1 MLAEITSLL
10 DQLSDLESMVDTIR
24 IQKQDA
30 VPADVRTILADI
42 DAEFDPAIESANQG
56 IRELQ
61 NRIRELVIANGMTA
75 KGKFKEARFVSG
87 KASWNDKMLN
97 GYSAAHPEILAF
109 RKVGQPYVSFYNV
122 KE

>member
-42 DAEFDPAIESANQG
+42 DAEFDPVIESANQG

-87 KASWNDKMLN
+87 KTSWNDKMLN
-97 GYSAAHPEILAF
+97 GYSAVHPEILAF
-109 RKVGQPYVSFYNV
+109 RKVGQPYVSFYDV